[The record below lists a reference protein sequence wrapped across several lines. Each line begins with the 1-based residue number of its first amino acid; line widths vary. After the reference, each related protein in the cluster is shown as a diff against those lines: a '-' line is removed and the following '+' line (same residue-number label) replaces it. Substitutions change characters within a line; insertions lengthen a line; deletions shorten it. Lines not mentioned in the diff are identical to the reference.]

1 MISVAM
7 VRSLPATPGPC
18 RNLPS
23 QSSGQRVPYH
33 TDDMQTLLSERPSRW
48 RTTGLVGLI
57 FGVVLACYWPAM
69 HGALL
74 WDDPAHVT
82 RPELRSWAGLGR
94 IWEIG
99 ATQEYYPVLHSA
111 FWLEWRV
118 WGDSLF
124 AYHLLNVA
132 LHAASCCLLA
142 LVLRRLWAAPVVAA
156 RAAPPADSGVPTGTE
171 WLAALLFAVH
181 PVCVESV
188 AWITEQKNTLSLFFY
203 LASALAYLNFT
214 ALRRRRWY
222 CAALG
227 LFLLALGAKTA
238 SVTLPASLLVV
249 LWWKNGSLSWRRDVW
264 PLIPWFVIAV
274 GAGLLTVGVET
285 KLVGA
290 EGAPYA
296 WSIVQRLLLAGRVIW
311 FYVGKLAWP
320 ADLIFFYPHWDV
332 PAVAATWWGY
342 LAAAM
347 AVTAVLWSIRR
358 RYRGLFAGWL
368 LFIGALFPV
377 AGLFNVFAFIFSQVA
392 DHFQYM
398 AVPSAAAVT
407 AAGVTS
413 LLARMPAGARLA
425 GRVLCGSAL
434 FVLAVQ
440 AHRQSRL
447 YIDNETLFQATVA
460 RNPQA
465 WMAYQILG
473 ATLAKSPS
481 RHAEAM
487 ACYQEV
493 LRFNPDYPDAH
504 VGLAV
509 ELAKLPGRS
518 AEAVA
523 HLERALQLRPHYVE
537 AHNNLGVEL
546 AKLPGR
552 LPDAMAHFE
561 AALALKPGFAEAHVN
576 LADALVQLPG
586 RLPEAMAHYQEALRI
601 RPDYAK
607 AHHDF
612 ARALAELPGRL
623 PDAVAHYEEALRL
636 NPDYAEAHYNL
647 ANALARLPDRTLD
660 AIGHYEQ
667 ALRLNPNFAEV
678 HYNLANILAFFP
690 GRMSEALPHYLEA
703 LRLRPDFAEA
713 HANLANVLA
722 QLPGRLPE
730 ALAHYEA
737 ALQINPNLAWVHFN
751 LALHLAQIPGRE
763 AEAITHGEEALRIR
777 PDYPE
782 ALNCLAIVYARQGR
796 PDKARANWEEALQL
810 NPNFE
815 EARQNLRILE
825 RMTKR

>member
-1 MISVAM
+1 MSV
-7 VRSLPATPGPC
+7 RPPE
-18 RNLPS
+18 
-23 QSSGQRVPYH
+23 
-33 TDDMQTLLSERPSRW
+33 LSRRLGTW
-48 RTTGLVGLI
+48 GFAALVFGL
-57 FGVVLACYWPAM
+57 VLACYWPAL
-69 HGALL
+69 HGASL

-94 IWEIG
+94 IWTVG
-99 ATQEYYPVLHSA
+99 VTQEYYPVLYSA
-111 FWLEWRV
+111 FWFEYRL
-118 WGDSLF
+118 WGDSLP
-124 AYHLLNVA
+124 AYHLLNFA
-132 LHAASCCLLA
+132 LHAACCCLLA
-142 LVLRRLWAAPVVAA
+142 LVLRRLWAAP
-156 RAAPPADSGVPTGTE
+156 AAPLANSGIPAGTE

-203 LASALAYLNFT
+203 LASGLAYLIFT
-214 ALRRRRWY
+214 ARRQRRWY
-222 CAALG
+222 WAALG

-238 SVTLPASLLVV
+238 TVTLPASLLVV
-249 LWWKNGSLSWRRDVW
+249 LWWENGSLSWRRDVW

-274 GAGLLTVGVET
+274 AVGLLTVGVET

-296 WSIVQRLLLAGRVIW
+296 WSIVQRILLSGRVIW
-311 FYVGKLAWP
+311 FYLGKLVWP
-320 ADLIFFYPHWDV
+320 ANLIFFYPHWDV

-342 LAAAM
+342 LAATV
-347 AVTAVLWSIRR
+347 AVTAMLWSIRR
-358 RYRGLFAGWL
+358 RNRGLLAGWL
-368 LFIGALFPV
+368 LFIGSLFPV

-398 AVPSAAAVT
+398 AGPSFVAVT
-407 AAGVTS
+407 AAGVAL
-413 LLARMPAGARLA
+413 LLARVSPWIRIA
-425 GRVLCGSAL
+425 GRVLCGL
-434 FVLAVQ
+434 VLVVLAVETHQ
-440 AHRQSRL
+440 QSRL
-447 YIDNETLFQATVA
+447 YINNETLFRATVA

-473 ATLAKSPS
+473 ATLAKSPA
-481 RHAEAM
+481 RQAEAI

-493 LRFNPDYPDAH
+493 LRLDPNYPDAH

-509 ELAKLPGRS
+509 ELAKLPGRN
-518 AEAVA
+518 AEAIA

-552 LPDAMAHFE
+552 LPEAIAHYE
-561 AALALKPGFAEAHVN
+561 AALSLKPGFAEAHTN

-586 RLPEAMAHYQEALRI
+586 RRPEAMAHYQEALRLK
-601 RPDYAK
+601 PDYAK

-612 ARALAELPGRL
+612 ALALAELPGRL
-623 PDAVAHYEEALRL
+623 PDAVAHYQEALRL

-647 ANALARLPDRTLD
+647 ANALARSPGRIPD

-667 ALRLNPNFAEV
+667 ALRLNPNSAEA
-678 HYNLANILAFFP
+678 HYNLANILAFLP
-690 GRMSEALPHYLEA
+690 GRRSEALPHYEEA
-703 LRLRPDFAEA
+703 LRIKPDFAEA

-751 LALHLAQIPGRE
+751 LALHLSQISGRE
-763 AEAITHGEEALRIR
+763 AEAIAHGEEALRIK
-777 PDYPE
+777 PDYLE
-782 ALNCLAIVYARQGR
+782 ALNCLAIIYARQGW
-796 PDKARANWEEALQL
+796 PDKARANWEKALQL
-810 NPNFE
+810 NPNYE
-815 EARQNLRILE
+815 DARQNLRMLE
-825 RMTKR
+825 RMTER